1 MDIKDLQFETSSD
14 DKDLVTLNLIISN
27 EAYEKELQKQI
38 EYYKPKVQIKGFR
51 VGHAPNNIILSRYRG
66 PLEGAVNEVL
76 IDEAWNTYHD
86 DKNVKAMGNPNLT
99 NLEKKDDGLHLTYQ
113 YYPIPE
119 FDLPD
124 LSSIS
129 VEKNKYDIDDSIV
142 DEAYKLSLQRYS
154 HFDESD
160 LKSEIGNRVSVKIE
174 FDNDEYQKYNKELTV
189 VASDDENESIFARN
203 SIGVKKDDK
212 KLLKTFVDGKEAT
225 LIMNILKVEKPD
237 MKDDSKEEDI
247 KKVKED
253 LKNHLEKRALDRANK
268 ELINETLFNKLLDL
282 VKMNLPKGYYEE
294 QLKISLDEFERS
306 MSSRGMSKTEFL
318 ISVAKT
324 DEDIKKE
331 YEENVRKQITFDMIM
346 AKLAE
351 TYKDSIT
358 INEEKAKEYANRMYQ
373 YQSYMGLSKLPKEEQ
388 QNIVNYI
395 MNDAKN
401 RATSEAIL
409 DYVKEHI
416 NITEKDAGKFKVNES
431 DILGGY

>member
-14 DKDLVTLNLIISN
+14 DKDLVTLNIIISN
-27 EAYEKELQKQI
+27 EVYEKELQKQI

-237 MKDDSKEEDI
+237 MKDDSKEEYI

>member
-1 MDIKDLQFETSSD
+1 
-14 DKDLVTLNLIISN
+14 
-27 EAYEKELQKQI
+27 
-38 EYYKPKVQIKGFR
+38 
-51 VGHAPNNIILSRYRG
+51 
-66 PLEGAVNEVL
+66 
-76 IDEAWNTYHD
+76 
-86 DKNVKAMGNPNLT
+86 
-99 NLEKKDDGLHLTYQ
+99 
-113 YYPIPE
+113 
-119 FDLPD
+119 
-124 LSSIS
+124 
-129 VEKNKYDIDDSIV
+129 
-142 DEAYKLSLQRYS
+142 
-154 HFDESD
+154 
-160 LKSEIGNRVSVKIE
+160 
-174 FDNDEYQKYNKELTV
+174 
-189 VASDDENESIFARN
+189 
-203 SIGVKKDDK
+203 
-212 KLLKTFVDGKEAT
+212 
-225 LIMNILKVEKPD
+225 MNILKVEKPD
-237 MKDDSKEEDI
+237 MKDDSKEEYI

>member
-1 MDIKDLQFETSSD
+1 
-14 DKDLVTLNLIISN
+14 
-27 EAYEKELQKQI
+27 
-38 EYYKPKVQIKGFR
+38 
-51 VGHAPNNIILSRYRG
+51 
-66 PLEGAVNEVL
+66 
-76 IDEAWNTYHD
+76 
-86 DKNVKAMGNPNLT
+86 
-99 NLEKKDDGLHLTYQ
+99 
-113 YYPIPE
+113 
-119 FDLPD
+119 
-124 LSSIS
+124 
-129 VEKNKYDIDDSIV
+129 
-142 DEAYKLSLQRYS
+142 
-154 HFDESD
+154 
-160 LKSEIGNRVSVKIE
+160 
-174 FDNDEYQKYNKELTV
+174 
-189 VASDDENESIFARN
+189 
-203 SIGVKKDDK
+203 
-212 KLLKTFVDGKEAT
+212 
-225 LIMNILKVEKPD
+225 
-237 MKDDSKEEDI
+237 
-247 KKVKED
+247 
-253 LKNHLEKRALDRANK
+253 
-268 ELINETLFNKLLDL
+268 
-282 VKMNLPKGYYEE
+282 MNLPKGYYEE

-331 YEENVRKQITFDMIM
+331 YEENVRKQITFYMIM

-358 INEEKAKEYANRMYQ
+358 VNEEKAKEYANRMYQ

>member
-14 DKDLVTLNLIISN
+14 DKDLVTLNIIISN

-142 DEAYKLSLQRYS
+142 DEAYKLSLQRFS

-212 KLLKTFVDGKEAT
+212 KLLKTFVDGKETT

-395 MNDAKN
+395 MDDAKN

>member
-14 DKDLVTLNLIISN
+14 DKDLVTLNIIISN

-86 DKNVKAMGNPNLT
+86 DKNIKAMGNPNLT

-395 MNDAKN
+395 MNDAQN